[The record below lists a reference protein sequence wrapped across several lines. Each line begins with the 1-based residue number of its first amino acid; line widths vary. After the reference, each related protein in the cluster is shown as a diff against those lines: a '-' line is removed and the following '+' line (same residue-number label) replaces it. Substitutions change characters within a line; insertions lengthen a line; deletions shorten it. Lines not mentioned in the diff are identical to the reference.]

1 VWRLLLSQSADNRD
15 TVEIQG
21 TRAHEFAELVRDK
34 YKVPSELIF
43 VVESKSKK
51 RAFP

>member
-1 VWRLLLSQSADNRD
+1 
-15 TVEIQG
+15 
-21 TRAHEFAELVRDK
+21 VRDK

-43 VVESKSKK
+43 IVESKSKK

>member
-1 VWRLLLSQSADNRD
+1 MQSADNRD

-21 TRAHEFAELVRDK
+21 TRAHEFADLVRDK

-43 VVESKSKK
+43 IVESKSKK